1 MLTIIA
7 LVIALLFLSSPWN
20 VVIVIVA
27 ATIDIAETGTFF
39 WWSRRRRRLTPVAVG
54 AETIVGRTGIALG
67 RLDPAA
73 ASPAGQ
79 VRVEGEIWAARSA
92 EPIDPGAPVVVSAV
106 HGLVL
111 DVEPDRRPVTA
122 W

>member
-54 AETIVGRTGIALG
+54 AETIVGRAGTALG
-67 RLDPAA
+67 RLDPGA

-79 VRVEGEIWAARSA
+79 VRIEGEIWSARSG
-92 EPIDPGAPVVVSAV
+92 EPIEPGAPVVVRAV
-106 HGLVL
+106 NGLVL
-111 DVEPDRRPVTA
+111 EVELNRRP
-122 W
+122 

>member
-54 AETIVGRTGIALG
+54 AETIVGRTGHRARPPRSRRCEPG
-67 RLDPAA
+67 GP
-73 ASPAGQ
+73 G
-79 VRVEGEIWAARSA
+79 RVEGEIWSARSA
-92 EPIDPGAPVVVSAV
+92 EPIEPGAPVVVSAV

-111 DVEPDRRPVTA
+111 DVEPDRRP
-122 W
+122 

>member
-67 RLDPAA
+67 RLDPGA

-79 VRVEGEIWAARSA
+79 VRIEGEIWSARSA
-92 EPIDPGAPVVVSAV
+92 EPIEPGAPVVVRAV
-106 HGLVL
+106 NGLVL
-111 DVEPDRRPVTA
+111 EVEPNRRP
-122 W
+122 

>member
-1 MLTIIA
+1 
-7 LVIALLFLSSPWN
+7 
-20 VVIVIVA
+20 VIVIVA

-54 AETIVGRTGIALG
+54 AETIVGRTGVALQ

-92 EPIDPGAPVVVSAV
+92 EPIEPGAQVVISAV

-111 DVEPDRRPVTA
+111 EVEPDRRS
-122 W
+122 